1 MPSAAPF
8 DLEAL
13 LALVVGVAEE
23 AAVGVCRIY
32 RRDFQVEYKEDQSPL
47 TEADLFA
54 HETIKKG
61 LARIEPRLPLL
72 SEESADIAF
81 SQRGKW
87 ESYWLVDPLDG
98 TREFVKKNDDFTIN
112 VALIHRQCPIL
123 GVVYVPV
130 MRACYMATTG
140 GGARKRAAD
149 GSQQVIRTRDA
160 AQDGPVIAVSS
171 SHADADTE
179 AFLGKIGSHHL
190 VRRGSLLKCCLI
202 AEGEVDFYPRF
213 GNTCEWDTAA
223 GQCVLE
229 EAGGSLTDFSGNPLR
244 YNTKD
249 SLINPPFVA
258 FGPAAPDWR
267 ALMPK
272 A

>member
-1 MPSAAPF
+1 MKAVSAPAPF

-13 LALVVGVAEE
+13 LADVIAVAAE
-23 AAVGVCRIY
+23 AAAGVCRIY
-32 RRDFQVEYKEDQSPL
+32 RRGFQVEYKEDRSPV

-54 HETIKKG
+54 HETIQHG

-72 SEESADIAF
+72 SEESADVAF
-81 SQRGKW
+81 SRRSTW

-98 TREFVKKNDDFTIN
+98 TREFVNKRDDFTVNI
-112 VALIHRQCPIL
+112 ALIHRQRPVL

-130 MRACYMATTG
+130 ARECYMATVG

-149 GSQQVIRTRDA
+149 GSQCTIRARHNTRD
-160 AQDGPVIAVSS
+160 DPVIAVSV
-171 SHADADTE
+171 SHADTATE
-179 AFLGKIGSHHL
+179 AFLDNIGRHRL

-202 AEGEVDFYPRF
+202 AEGEVDLYPRF

-229 EAGGSLTDFSGNPLR
+229 EAGGTLTDFSGKPLR

-258 FGPAAPDWR
+258 CGPAAPDWR
-267 ALMPK
+267 AHL
-272 A
+272 